1 MKVIDVKEAK
11 ENLEKIL
18 EEVEKGEKV
27 ILKSKNKEFV
37 IYPKSKRKLG
47 IFKNKVQI
55 EPDIDK
61 PLPKEIIEDF
71 YN

>member
-27 ILKSKNKEFV
+27 ILKSKNK
-37 IYPKSKRKLG
+37 
-47 IFKNKVQI
+47 VQI